1 MMVAASTM
9 LGAQVLTFAI
19 PIGTLVAVCFWAFF
33 QRHPSR

>member
-1 MMVAASTM
+1 MILASYSA